1 MKTKTSPIQE
11 VLPLTN
17 VPDFVEK
24 QSLTK
29 RERFLKYGG
38 GRISQAGRAI
48 ELIGNCANTQ
58 NYEYSYEEEVK
69 PAFDQLRETLD
80 KAEAKFQPKPKQL
93 FGRNF
98 FQREK

>member
-1 MKTKTSPIQE
+1 MKKTNTTVQE

-58 NYEYSYEEEVK
+58 SYEYNYEEEVR
-69 PAFDQLRETLD
+69 PAFATLREELD

-98 FQREK
+98 FQKEE